1 MMRKTLS
8 TDKNILVLAR
18 VLRRLCLATFLC
30 SPILFE
36 MSDDD
41 RDDIPMV
48 RAFSVEETGEEFDL
62 DIPPTTGNEY
72 LRRVQREAKTCPDV
86 VVANLDVSKFSSKQT
101 VTVNDN
107 NECTPPPK
115 GFAPPLKWQQEQVAN
130 FSAVRQKLARYKAVM
145 KKNKV
150 KPPIRLP
157 KIDDKTK
164 WRSLCCGQETNNEPL
179 LSIIGNLPQHNIE
192 RLISYHTEWIRD
204 SGFVSHMGKWLYALL
219 ACLEK
224 PLHPEACFHIRALAR
239 ACSSSRSTLVSAEDE
254 CLVPLNL
261 LICLIA
267 YYFSQQDLAD
277 EPS

>member
-1 MMRKTLS
+1 MPNGITTQFKRKRPTTQRQIRLVCAILLSNTANLSQVTLA
-8 TDKNILVLAR
+8 V
-18 VLRRLCLATFLC
+18 LC

-204 SGFVSHMGKWLYALL
+204 SGFVSHMRGPKWRGLGSWKTKSKEIGMLGA
-219 ACLEK
+219 K
-224 PLHPEACFHIRALAR
+224 
-239 ACSSSRSTLVSAEDE
+239 
-254 CLVPLNL
+254 
-261 LICLIA
+261 
-267 YYFSQQDLAD
+267 
-277 EPS
+277 